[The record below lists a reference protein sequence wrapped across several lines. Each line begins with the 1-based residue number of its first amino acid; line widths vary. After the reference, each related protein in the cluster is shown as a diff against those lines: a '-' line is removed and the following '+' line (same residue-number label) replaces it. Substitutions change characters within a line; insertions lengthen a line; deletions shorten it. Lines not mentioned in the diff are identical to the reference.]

1 MAVLIGNY
9 IVIGYI
15 SPLMTSNGFT
25 LESVSVALLIAGAGG
40 MTGTYIG
47 GMLVDRIG
55 SKRTIIYVL
64 ILFMISMAILPL
76 LYGTPILFYINL
88 FLWSVFQWS
97 TSPSV
102 QSGLVE
108 NVQGSAAMVF
118 SWNMSGL
125 NLGIGIGAV
134 IGGIYISNFDI
145 SFAPW
150 LSVFIVGLGLLS
162 VSFVREHEEI
172 V

>member
-1 MAVLIGNY
+1 NIFLYIGVTMAVLIGHY

-25 LESVSVALLIAGAGG
+25 LESVSVALLIAGARG

-47 GMLVDRIG
+47 GLLVDRIG
-55 SKRTIIYVL
+55 SKRTIIYML
-64 ILFMISMAILPL
+64 ILFMISSAALPF
-76 LYGTPILFYINL
+76 LYGTQILFYTYL
-88 FLWSVFQWS
+88 CLWSVFQWS
-97 TSPSV
+97 TSPPV

-118 SWNMSGL
+118 SWKMAGL
-125 NLGIGIGAV
+125 NLGIGSGAV

-150 LSVFIVGLGLLS
+150 M
-162 VSFVREHEEI
+162 
-172 V
+172 

>member
-1 MAVLIGNY
+1 KVLDNRNVFLYIGVTMAVLIGNY

-55 SKRTIIYVL
+55 SKRTIIYML

-76 LYGTPILFYINL
+76 LFGTPILFYINL

-97 TSPSV
+97 TSPSG
-102 QSGLVE
+102 QSWRVE
-108 NVQGSAAMVF
+108 NVQGSAAVGF
-118 SWNMSGL
+118 CWNKWGL
-125 NLGIGIGAV
+125 NLV
-134 IGGIYISNFDI
+134 VRVVEVVGGG
-145 SFAPW
+145 
-150 LSVFIVGLGLLS
+150 V
-162 VSFVREHEEI
+162 
-172 V
+172 